1 MKKLFLLF
9 ILIPITNCFSQDQER
24 WMLNSESSVIKYEAK
39 HLLHKWEG
47 INEKIKGV
55 FLSKNNGG
63 KIAIAANISDFDTG
77 ISNRDSNTLRVLN
90 ALEYPQ
96 VKFYSDKILISENV
110 ISFEG
115 ELDFHGVKIKKNIEA
130 NYFIK
135 NSSINIEGNFPIQLT
150 DFDIKLPSLMLV
162 KMDDI
167 ANIKYKLIFEMNK

>member
-1 MKKLFLLF
+1 
-9 ILIPITNCFSQDQER
+9 
-24 WMLNSESSVIKYEAK
+24 MLNSESSVIKYEAK

-90 ALEYPQ
+90 ALEYHK

-110 ISFEG
+110 
-115 ELDFHGVKIKKNIEA
+115 
-130 NYFIK
+130 
-135 NSSINIEGNFPIQLT
+135 
-150 DFDIKLPSLMLV
+150 
-162 KMDDI
+162 
-167 ANIKYKLIFEMNK
+167 